1 VPRRPKPDWLDAFN
15 EEADRRMDA
24 IGVFEVDSY
33 PEWPSGTITTFGPE
47 IEEPPPPEPAGD
59 DEPDAQ

>member
-1 VPRRPKPDWLDAFN
+1 MDDFLK
-15 EEADRRMDA
+15 EEARRMDA

-47 IEEPPPPEPAGD
+47 IADELTGSASDDDQPAEDG
-59 DEPDAQ
+59 